1 MRKTAY
7 NKIPLEQY
15 LRNLQP
21 QIGTFPIKVGP
32 YEMVLLDY
40 FRTCPCAQKLEI
52 NWAKISD
59 ELFGIPPYK
68 SNEIPHWVC
77 TNYNRCEFCDRCS
90 PPLRTIDKSY
100 IASYTIEGEKV
111 DKKENQKTDTGEI
124 INKDELERILN
135 SDIGKFLI
143 GRKDKVLVSPAR
155 LVAARTSCALS
166 QEQVANMLGLSKQ
179 TISNSEKIDATAS
192 HKLNRIANGSNMI
205 TMKYS
210 LCCGLSALYEV
221 TPGYLMGQSD
231 DLTADIYVNKTIYR
245 ETEHTFRKAHVNEP
259 LATASVPIYEEYE
272 VSPALISPIC
282 FFTKTKRSGW
292 QAAEDIR
299 ESITKCPQEEMYSDV
314 LVSNIP
320 ELVELCERIYLQPIP
335 PELRS
340 NLKKLFLGVL
350 DGNQLTR
357 KVP

>member
-1 MRKTAY
+1 M
-7 NKIPLEQY
+7 Q
-15 LRNLQP
+15 NLQP

-32 YEMVLLDY
+32 YEIVLLDY

-77 TNYNRCEFCDRCS
+77 TNYRRCEFCDRCS

-100 IASYTIEGEKV
+100 IAPYTIEDEKV
-111 DKKENQKTDTGEI
+111 GKKEDQKTDTGEI
-124 INKDELERILN
+124 INKAELERILN

-179 TISNSEKIDATAS
+179 TISNSEKTDVTAS
-192 HKLNRIANGSNMI
+192 HKLNRIANGNNMI

-210 LCCGLSALYEV
+210 LCCGLSVLYEV
-221 TPGYLMGQSD
+221 TPGYLMGQVD
-231 DLTADIYVNKTIYR
+231 DPAVDIYVNKMIYR
-245 ETEHTFRKAHVNEP
+245 ETERTFRKALVNEP
-259 LATASVPIYEEYE
+259 LATASAPIYEEYE

-282 FFTKTKRSGW
+282 FFTRTKRSGW

-299 ESITKCPQEEMYSDV
+299 ESVTKCPQKEMYSDV
-314 LVSNIP
+314 LVSNIL
-320 ELVELCERIYLQPIP
+320 ELVEVCERIYLQPIP
-335 PELRS
+335 PELRR
-340 NLKKLFLGVL
+340 NLKNLFLGVL